1 MTLYE
6 SCAPVEVKVAKS
18 AKYVPEHHS
27 ECNRGWGLGRGG
39 RIKDENDTPVEA
51 RVRLL
56 RKMGLGTAF
65 CAHFKERQFGV
76 VVGGGFARNARARAP
91 VKF

>member
-6 SCAPVEVKVAKS
+6 SCAPVEVKLAQS

-39 RIKDENDTPVEA
+39 RIKDENETPVEA

-56 RKMGLGTAF
+56 RKMGLGMVF
-65 CAHFKERQFGV
+65 CAHFKEGQSV
-76 VVGGGFARNARARAP
+76 VVVRSGFAG
-91 VKF
+91 